1 MEEPEY
7 QCYTADMVLLDN
19 IISLLLDCL
28 EHLFVVDDLEP
39 LLQQLPF
46 LKKHHHNI
54 LLAKLVDMRVHFD
67 GLQQKPNAHQQSGI
81 TWSFSPGRY
90 SNWKH
95 KTVRDMMYV

>member
-7 QCYTADMVLLDN
+7 QCYTADMVLPDD

-28 EHLFVVDDLEP
+28 EHLFVADDLEP

-46 LKKHHHNI
+46 LKKHHHDI

-67 GLQQKPNAHQQSGI
+67 GLQVLTNRVASHGASSQTGKG
-81 TWSFSPGRY
+81 
-90 SNWKH
+90 
-95 KTVRDMMYV
+95 